1 MPKSDE
7 IKIIKSIPFDG
18 RPQGEDCFNA
28 SGIVALEDSTFLFCD
43 NNIPDALFELHIIGP
58 KKKKHSIERR
68 SFKGIDLK
76 NVDDFEGLA
85 LAEDGKQKFVFAT
98 TSLSM
103 KKRSALV
110 RITIGKKDK
119 AEIIPDFRSWLIE
132 NVPELRKASKYSA
145 EEGGIN
151 VEGLCWYAKKNLLMM
166 GFRSPLIKG
175 RPFILPIHL
184 QKPSCS
190 WSVKNLEIV
199 PPIILAVENDQ
210 GIRTLS
216 YDSRRKEFFVVV
228 GNSTSSSK
236 APFHLYSWNGNPKG
250 SVHHIDNVRFHR
262 KMKVE
267 GMTYGTIK
275 GRGAL
280 IFVDDGG
287 GYQILW
293 DDDPR
298 LV

>member
-28 SGIVALEDSTFLFCD
+28 SGIVALDDSLFLFCD
-43 NNIPDALFELHIIGP
+43 NNIPDALFELRIIGP

-68 SFKGIDLK
+68 AFKGIDLK
-76 NVDDFEGLA
+76 NANDFEGLA

-119 AEIIPDFRSWLIE
+119 AEIIPDLRSWLIE

-166 GFRSPLIKG
+166 GFRTPLIKG
-175 RPFILPIHL
+175 KPFILPIRL
-184 QKPSCS
+184 QKPSCD
-190 WSVKNLEIV
+190 WSVENLEIL
-199 PPIILAVENDQ
+199 PPIILAMKNDQ

-228 GNSTSSSK
+228 GNAVSLSK
-236 APFHLYSWNGNPKG
+236 APFHLYSWDGNPEG

-298 LV
+298 LT

>member
-1 MPKSDE
+1 MPKLDE
-7 IKIIKSIPFDG
+7 IKIIKSIRFKG
-18 RPQGEDCFNA
+18 RPDGEDCFNA
-28 SGIVALEDSTFLFCD
+28 SGIVALEDSRFLFCD
-43 NNIPDALFELHIIGP
+43 NNIPDALFELRITGP

-68 SFKGIDLK
+68 SFKGINLK

-103 KKRSALV
+103 KKRSVLV
-110 RITIGKKDK
+110 RITISKKDK

-132 NVPELRKASKYSA
+132 NVPELRKASKYSE

-184 QKPSCS
+184 RNLSGIWTS
-190 WSVKNLEIV
+190 KNLEIL
-199 PPIILAVENDQ
+199 PPIILAVENEQ

-216 YDSRRKEFFVVV
+216 YDARRKEFFIVV
-228 GNSTSSSK
+228 GNAISSSK

-250 SVHHIDNVRFHR
+250 SVRHIDTILFNR

-287 GYQILW
+287 GYQVLW

-298 LV
+298 LA

>member
-7 IKIIKSIPFDG
+7 IKIIKPIPFND

-43 NNIPDALFELHIIGP
+43 NHIPDALFELHIIGP
-58 KKKKHSIERR
+58 KKKKHSIKRR
-68 SFKGIDLK
+68 SFKGIELK
-76 NVDDFEGLA
+76 NANDFEGLA
-85 LAEDGKQKFVFAT
+85 LAEEGKQKFVFAT

-103 KKRSALV
+103 NKRSALV

-132 NVPELRKASKYSA
+132 NVPELRKASKYSV
-145 EEGGIN
+145 EKGGIN

-166 GFRSPLIKG
+166 GFRTPLIKG

-190 WSVKNLEIV
+190 WSMENLKIL
-199 PPIILAVENDQ
+199 PPIILTVKNDQ

-236 APFHLYSWNGNPKG
+236 SPFHLYSWNGNTKG
-250 SVHHIDNVRFHR
+250 AVHHIDNVRFHR

-267 GMTYGTIK
+267 GMTYGTVK

-298 LV
+298 LA

>member
-1 MPKSDE
+1 MPKPDE
-7 IKIIKSIPFDG
+7 IKIIKPIPFND

-43 NNIPDALFELHIIGP
+43 NHIPDALFELHIIGP
-58 KKKKHSIERR
+58 KKKKHSIKRR
-68 SFKGIDLK
+68 SFKGIELK
-76 NVDDFEGLA
+76 NANDFEGLA
-85 LAEDGKQKFVFAT
+85 LAEEGKQKFVFAT

-103 KKRSALV
+103 NKRSALV

-119 AEIIPDFRSWLIE
+119 AEIIPDFRSWLTE

-145 EEGGIN
+145 EKGGIN

-166 GFRSPLIKG
+166 GFRTPLIKG

-190 WSVKNLEIV
+190 WSVENLKIL
-199 PPIILAVENDQ
+199 PPIILTVKNDQ

-236 APFHLYSWNGNPKG
+236 SPFHLYSWNGNTKG
-250 SVHHIDNVRFHR
+250 AVHHIDNVRFHR

-298 LV
+298 LA

>member
-1 MPKSDE
+1 MAKADE
-7 IKIIKSIPFDG
+7 IKIIKPIRFNG
-18 RPQGEDCFNA
+18 RPEGEDCFNA
-28 SGIVALEDSTFLFCD
+28 SGIVALEDSRFLFCD
-43 NNIPDALFELHIIGP
+43 NNIPDALFELRIIGP
-58 KKKKHSIERR
+58 KKKKHSIEKR
-68 SFKGIDLK
+68 SFKGINIK
-76 NVDDFEGLA
+76 NANDFEGLA
-85 LAEDGKQKFVFAT
+85 LAENGKQKFVFAT
-98 TSLSM
+98 TSLSA

-119 AEIIPDFRSWLIE
+119 AEIIPDFRSWLIQ
-132 NVPELRKASKYSA
+132 NVPELRKASNYSI

-166 GFRSPLIKG
+166 GFRTPLIKG
-175 RPFILPIHL
+175 KPFILPIRL
-184 QKPSCS
+184 KKLSGT
-190 WSVKNLEIV
+190 WSAENLEFLS
-199 PPIILAVENDQ
+199 PIILGVQNEQ

-228 GNSTSSSK
+228 GNAISSSK
-236 APFHLYSWNGNPKG
+236 APFHLYSWDGNAKG

-280 IFVDDGG
+280 VFVDDGG

-298 LV
+298 LA

>member
-1 MPKSDE
+1 MPKSGE
-7 IKIIKSIPFDG
+7 VKIIKSIPFNG
-18 RPQGEDCFNA
+18 RPEGEDCFNA
-28 SGIVALEDSTFLFCD
+28 SGIVALEDSVFLFCD
-43 NNIPDALFELHIIGP
+43 NNIPDALFELRIIGP

-76 NVDDFEGLA
+76 NVNDFEGLA
-85 LAEDGKQKFVFAT
+85 LAKDGKQKFVFAT
-98 TSLSM
+98 TSLSA

-132 NVPELRKASKYSA
+132 NVPELRKASKFSV

-151 VEGLCWYAKKNLLMM
+151 VEGLCWYEKKNLLMM
-166 GFRSPLIKG
+166 GFRTPLIKG
-175 RPFILPIHL
+175 RPFILPIRL
-184 QKPSCS
+184 KKLSGI
-190 WSVKNLEIV
+190 WSAENLEFLAPV
-199 PPIILAVENDQ
+199 VLAVQNEQ

-228 GNSTSSSK
+228 GNATSSSK
-236 APFHLYSWNGNPKG
+236 SPFHLYSWNGNPKG

-275 GRGAL
+275 DRGAL

-298 LV
+298 LT